1 MIRVESYICDKWVS
15 SGNNGQE
22 FFNPSNVELLG
33 TYDSSA
39 LNMADIIAHARQ
51 IGGANLRK
59 ITFYQRAMILKA
71 LASYLNENRQILYPA
86 SLLTGATKTDGL
98 IDIDGGISTLFVYA
112 SKGRR
117 QLPDAVVMTD
127 GALEKLSRDNNFVG
141 QHIMTPRQGVAIHIN
156 AFNFPIWGMLEK
168 FAPAF
173 LAGMPVIVKPAS
185 VTCHLTEICVRL
197 MIQSDI
203 LPKGALQLI
212 SGNIGNLLDHTQSQD
227 VIGFTGSAVTASK
240 LKIHPNILERNVRF
254 LAEQDSLNA
263 SVLGLDAKPDSV
275 EFAQMI
281 REATRELTVKAGQK
295 CTAMRRLLIP
305 EQYVDVFT
313 DSLKAKLEGV
323 TIGDPHDENV
333 KMGPLVSKAQQR
345 DVMQVIKTLS
355 AEAQNISHD
364 NTPANIS
371 DIDNAKGAFVSPT
384 LLYCNKPDDAKL
396 LHEME
401 AFGPVATI
409 MPYRDTAHAAR
420 LANLGDGSLVVSMF
434 TQNTEIASEFA
445 LAVASYHG
453 RIYFANGITGK
464 QATGHGSPLPH
475 LVHGGPG
482 RAGGGEEL
490 GGLRGMNHYLQ
501 RTAIQGNPDIVSA
514 VSKKW
519 AVGSAQ
525 NTESRHPFRL
535 YLEELTL
542 GKSYLSKTRLI
553 TMPDVEHFAE
563 FSGDKFYAHLDEEA
577 AKANPFFEG
586 KVVHGY
592 LLLSFAAGL
601 FVDPVPGPV
610 LANYG
615 IDNLRFT
622 QPVYP
627 GQSIRVSLT
636 VMTIDERG
644 AKDGIEYGEVRWYV
658 SIINQDDEEIASYEL
673 LTMNQKKRVNHDG

>member
-1 MIRVESYICDKWVS
+1 MMQVESYICDQWVA
-15 SGNNGQE
+15 SGTNGQE
-22 FFNPSNVELLG
+22 FFNPSNGELLG
-33 TYDSSA
+33 TYDSTA
-39 LNMADIIAHARQ
+39 LNMLDIISHARD

-59 ITFYQRAMILKA
+59 ITFYKRAMMLKA
-71 LASYLNENRQILYPA
+71 LATYLNEKRHILYPP

-117 QLPDAVVMTD
+117 QLPDALVMSD
-127 GALEKLSRDNNFVG
+127 GALEKLSREGNFVG

-173 LAGMPVIVKPAS
+173 LAAMPIIVKPAS

-197 MIQSDI
+197 MIESNI
-203 LPKGALQLI
+203 LPKASLQLI

-227 VIGFTGSAVTASK
+227 VIGFTGSAVTANK
-240 LKIHPNILERNVRF
+240 LKIHPNILQRNVRF
-254 LAEQDSLNA
+254 IAEQDSLNA
-263 SVLGLDAKPDSV
+263 SVLGLDAKPESA

-305 EQYVDVFT
+305 EQYIGAFT
-313 DSLKAKLEGV
+313 DSLKTKLQGV
-323 TIGDPHDENV
+323 KIGDPHDENV
-333 KMGPLVSKAQQR
+333 KMGPLVSKAQQS
-345 DVMQVIKTLS
+345 DVMQVIAKLS
-355 AEAQNISHD
+355 AEAETISLD
-364 NTPANIS
+364 DAPANG
-371 DIDNAKGAFVSPT
+371 NKKGAFVSPT
-384 LLYCNKPDDAKL
+384 LLYCDKPDDATL

-514 VSKKW
+514 ISKKW
-519 AVGSAQ
+519 TVGSAQ
-525 NTESRHPFRL
+525 NTDGAHPFRL

-553 TMPDVEHFAE
+553 TMQDVEHFAE

-577 AKANPFFEG
+577 ARANPFFEG
-586 KVVHGY
+586 RVVHGY

-601 FVDPVPGPV
+601 FVDPAPGPV

-615 IDNLRFT
+615 LDNLRFT

-636 VMTIDERG
+636 VMAIDERDS
-644 AKDGIEYGEVRWYV
+644 KDGIEYGEVRWYV

-673 LTMNQKKRVNHDG
+673 LTMNQKKQVKHDE